1 MAYSVT
7 ERKGLGQEY
16 ALSEVAVVGTA
27 LTAYV
32 QFEEWTGRRDVP
44 TLGTNAGA
52 PTLPFQG
59 WRRFKEAF
67 APELV
72 RMAVEEVGNVERII
86 DPFGGSGTTAL
97 ASQFLGIR
105 PSTIEVNPF
114 LADLIE
120 AKICR
125 YEIDKVVSGFTA
137 VVEKAYGKS
146 LDPAELLLNAPPTFI
161 EPGVAG
167 RYLFSKDVAARFC
180 AYRDAIG
187 AVEDR
192 ATRRLL
198 SVLLGATAVPA
209 SNALVSGKGRR
220 YRRQWKDTPVNPSAV
235 DAMFEQGVLSAL
247 FDLRRFEARRCRDY
261 EVLRGDARIRL
272 AEVEPADIAVFSPP
286 YPNSFDYTD
295 VYNIELWMMG
305 YLNGSKENR
314 ELRESTLR
322 SHVQIKR
329 DLSAPSPA
337 SGSLLERTLTS
348 LEEVRAALWDQNIPQ
363 MIAAYFDDIS
373 GILKVLLSRLR
384 EHGRVYMVVGDSR
397 YAGIDVPVA
406 AILAE
411 QAESWGFELV
421 RSEPFRSMRA
431 SPQQGGGR
439 ELSET
444 LVVLERA

>member
-1 MAYSVT
+1 MAGNAS
-7 ERKGLGQEY
+7 
-16 ALSEVAVVGTA
+16 
-27 LTAYV
+27 TAYV
-32 QFEEWTGRRDVP
+32 RFEEWTGCRDVP
-44 TLGTNAGA
+44 TLGTNTGA

-72 RMAVEEVGNVERII
+72 RMAIEEVGNVERVI

-97 ASQFLGIR
+97 AAQFLGVK

-125 YEIDKVVSGFTA
+125 YEIDKVVRGFTS
-137 VVEKAYGKS
+137 VVEKAHGKS
-146 LDPAELLLNAPPTFI
+146 RDPAELLSHAPPTFV
-161 EPGVAG
+161 EPGVAD
-167 RYLFSKDVAARFC
+167 RYLFSKEVAARFC
-180 AYRDAIG
+180 AYRTAIE
-187 AVEDR
+187 AVDDV

-198 SVLLGATAVPA
+198 NVLLGASAVPA

-220 YRRQWKDTPVNPSAV
+220 YRRQWRDTPVHPNAV
-235 DAMFEQGVLSAL
+235 DSMFEQSVLSAL

-261 EVLRGDARIRL
+261 EVLRGDARARL
-272 AEVEPADIAVFSPP
+272 LEIDSADMAIFSPP

-305 YLNGSKENR
+305 YLKGASENR
-314 ELRESTLR
+314 LLREATLR

-329 DLSAPSPA
+329 DLSARPPTP
-337 SGSLLERTLTS
+337 GSLLERTLNS
-348 LEEVRAALWDQNIPQ
+348 LAKVKASLWSQDIPP
-363 MIAAYFDDIS
+363 MIAAYFDDIG
-373 GILKVLLSRLR
+373 GILGGLAARLR
-384 EHGRVYMVVGDSR
+384 EQGRVYMVVGDSR
-397 YAGIDVPVA
+397 YAGVDVPVA

-411 QAESWGFELV
+411 EAKSNGFELI

-431 SPQQGGGR
+431 SPQQGGGH

-444 LVVLERA
+444 LVVLAKA

>member
-1 MAYSVT
+1 MA
-7 ERKGLGQEY
+7 
-16 ALSEVAVVGTA
+16 GTTS
-27 LTAYV
+27 TAYV
-32 QFEEWTGRRDVP
+32 RFEEWTGRRDVP
-44 TLGTNAGA
+44 TLGTNTGA

-72 RMAVEEVGNVERII
+72 RMAIEEVGNVQKVI

-97 ASQFLGIR
+97 AAQFLGAR

-137 VVEKAYGKS
+137 VVDKAYGKS
-146 LDPAELLLNAPPTFI
+146 RDPAELLLHAPPTFI

-180 AYRDAIG
+180 AYRSAIG
-187 AVEDR
+187 TVEDL

-198 SVLLGATAVPA
+198 GVLLGATAVPA

-220 YRRQWKDTPVNPSAV
+220 YRRRWKEAPINPDVIDT
-235 DAMFEQGVLSAL
+235 MFEQGVLSAL
-247 FDLRRFEARRCRDY
+247 FDLRRFEARRCCDY

-272 AEVEPADIAVFSPP
+272 TEVEPADIAIFSPP

-305 YLNGSKENR
+305 YLNSAKENR
-314 ELRESTLR
+314 ELRKSTLR

-329 DLSAPSPA
+329 DLSAARPA
-337 SGSLLERTLTS
+337 SGSLLEQTLKS
-348 LEEVRAALWDQNIPQ
+348 LEEVRAALWDQNIPP
-363 MIAAYFDDIS
+363 MIAAYFDDV
-373 GILKVLLSRLR
+373 GDILKGLSSRLR
-384 EHGRVYMVVGDSR
+384 ERGRVYMVVGDSR

-444 LVVLERA
+444 LVVLARV

>member
-1 MAYSVT
+1 MA
-7 ERKGLGQEY
+7 
-16 ALSEVAVVGTA
+16 GTA
-27 LTAYV
+27 SIAYV

-52 PTLPFQG
+52 ATLPFQG

-72 RMAVEEVGNVERII
+72 RMAIEETGDVKGVI

-97 ASQFLGIR
+97 AAQFLGVR

-120 AKICR
+120 AKVGR
-125 YEIDKVVSGFTA
+125 YEIDKVVRGFTT

-146 LDPAELLLNAPPTFI
+146 RDPAEFLSGAPPTFL
-161 EPGVAG
+161 EPGVND
-167 RYLFSKDVAARFC
+167 RYLFSRDVAARFC
-180 AYRDAIG
+180 AYRGAIE
-187 AVEDR
+187 AADDP

-198 SVLLGATAVPA
+198 GVLLGATAVPA

-220 YRRQWKDTPVNPSAV
+220 YRRQWKETPVHPSAI
-235 DAMFEQGVLSAL
+235 DEMFEQGVLSAL

-261 EVLRGDARIRL
+261 DVLRGDARNRS
-272 AEVEPADIAVFSPP
+272 AEVEPADMAIFSPP

-305 YLNGSKENR
+305 YLKAATENR
-314 ELRESTLR
+314 QLREATLR

-329 DLSAPSPA
+329 DLSATPSLP
-337 SGSLLERTLTS
+337 GSRLAET
-348 LEEVRAALWDQNIPQ
+348 VAALTAVKATLWSQDIPP
-363 MIAAYFDDIS
+363 MIAAYFDDIG
-373 GILKVLLSRLR
+373 GILKVLSARLR
-384 EHGRVYMVVGDSR
+384 ERGRVYMVVGDSQ

-411 QAESWGFELV
+411 QAPTHGYELV
-421 RSEPFRSMRA
+421 RAEPFRSMRA
-431 SPQQGGGR
+431 SPQQGGGH

-444 LVVLERA
+444 LMVLARV